1 MKNIRIVLVRPTHPG
16 NIGAAARAMKT
27 MGLESLHLV
36 APENFVA
43 AEARARAVGA
53 EDVLARAVIRD
64 SLDAALADCHLVIG
78 ASARARRMEW
88 PLLEPKACAE
98 KLIAGAAAGPAAL
111 VFGQERTGLTNAELE
126 RCRFVVQI
134 PASPAFS
141 SLNLAAAVQVL
152 AYEIYLAGR
161 RGMEQKDRAATPVS
175 HEDLR
180 QFYRHLEQVL
190 VQTGFLDPSNPR
202 LLMRRLV
209 RLFNR
214 AGLDRNEL
222 NILRGILTAVQTRRE
237 NS

>member
-16 NIGAAARAMKT
+16 NIGAAARAMKN
-27 MGLESLHLV
+27 MGLENLHLV

-53 EDVLARAVIRD
+53 EDVLARAVTRD

-78 ASARARRMEW
+78 ASARARRIEW

-98 KLIAGAAAGPAAL
+98 KLIAAAGPAAL

-126 RCRFVVQI
+126 RCCFVVQI
-134 PASPAFS
+134 PASPAFP

-161 RGMEQKDRAATPVS
+161 RSLEQKDRVATPVS
-175 HEDLR
+175 HEDMR